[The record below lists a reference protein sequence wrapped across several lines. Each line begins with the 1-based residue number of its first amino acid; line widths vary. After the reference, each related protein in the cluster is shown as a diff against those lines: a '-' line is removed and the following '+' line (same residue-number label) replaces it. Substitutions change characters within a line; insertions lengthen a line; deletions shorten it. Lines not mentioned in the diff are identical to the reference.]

1 MVDVVDKVTRSRM
14 MSGIKGK
21 NTKPE
26 LLVRKALHA
35 RGLRYRLHDD
45 ALAGKPDL
53 VFPKYHAVVFIHGC
67 YWHGHDCHLFRL
79 PATNTEFWSGKI
91 AGNRLR
97 DEENVRLLTVGGWR
111 VLTIWECAL
120 RGKARIDDFP
130 NVIDGIYR
138 WLVASDAPSLEIR
151 GPADARSPSG

>member
-1 MVDVVDKVTRSRM
+1 MDVVDKVTRSRM

-21 NTKPE
+21 DTKPE

-35 RGLRYRLHDD
+35 RGLRYRLYDD
-45 ALAGKPDL
+45 ALIGMPDL

-91 AGNRLR
+91 AGRSRR
-97 DEENVRLLTVGGWR
+97 DEGHVRLLTVGGWR
-111 VLTIWECAL
+111 VAL
-120 RGKARIDDFP
+120 VEAALAA
-130 NVIDGIYR
+130 
-138 WLVASDAPSLEIR
+138 LV
-151 GPADARSPSG
+151 PATMVAVTVKV

>member
-1 MVDVVDKVTRSRM
+1 MDVVDKVTRSRM

-21 NTKPE
+21 DTKPE

-79 PATNTEFWSGKI
+79 PAANTEFWSTKI
-91 AGNRLR
+91 AGNRRR
-97 DEENVRLLTVGGWR
+97 DEENARLLTVGGWR
-111 VLTIWECAL
+111 VLTVWECAL
-120 RGKARIDDFP
+120 RGKAQVDDFP
-130 NVIDGIYR
+130 SVIDDICR
-138 WLVASDAPSLEIR
+138 WLVTSDAPSLEIR
-151 GPADARSPSG
+151 GPLDA